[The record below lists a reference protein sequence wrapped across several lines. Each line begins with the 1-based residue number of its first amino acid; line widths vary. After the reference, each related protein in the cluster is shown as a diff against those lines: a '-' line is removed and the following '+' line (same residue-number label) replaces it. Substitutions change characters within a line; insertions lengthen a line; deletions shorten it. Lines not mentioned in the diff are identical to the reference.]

1 MRKLSVLLLF
11 IIMVSTLSYALAE
24 TQIDPSKIHFYMY
37 GMATCPHCQN
47 MKKVIPEI
55 YGPDSLT
62 YYELVN
68 NEENQKLFGEQ
79 YKYTGIMGVPA
90 IAITYNG
97 TLYAIIEGEFNVSAT
112 PKIIEAAM
120 ENNGLILFVAGQ
132 AYIIKNETI
141 IQKLQT
147 IYVEHRLPEVD
158 TTETSEITTS
168 TPSGDETTSTNEN
181 NDKVCGPG
189 IMAVLVVVP
198 LVLLRRRR

>member
-1 MRKLSVLLLF
+1 MRRTALLLLF
-11 IIMVSTLSYALAE
+11 LLTVSLLSYAVAE
-24 TQIDPSKIHFYMY
+24 TQIDSNKVHFYMY
-37 GMATCPHCQN
+37 GMSTCPHCQN
-47 MKKVIPEI
+47 MKKLIPEI
-55 YGPDSLT
+55 YGLESLT

-90 IAITYNG
+90 VAITYNG

-112 PKIIEAAM
+112 PEIIEAAM

-147 IYVEHRLPEVD
+147 IYVEHRLPEAD

-168 TPSGDETTSTNEN
+168 TPSEDETTSTSEN

-189 IMAVLVVVP
+189 IMAVLVIVP
-198 LVLLRRRR
+198 IVLLRRRR